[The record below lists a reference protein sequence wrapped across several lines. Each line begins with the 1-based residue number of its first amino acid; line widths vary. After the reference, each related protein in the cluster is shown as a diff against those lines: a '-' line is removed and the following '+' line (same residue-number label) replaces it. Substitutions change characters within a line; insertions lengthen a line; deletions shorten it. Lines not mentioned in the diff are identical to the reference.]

1 MNDLIKRAENLS
13 KALFNLCMDDDAEVV
28 DKLIEAL
35 KPVEDTEVQELL
47 KKLRTSWDGEG
58 STYRRE
64 SPLADFIERLAREK
78 AEIQAK
84 VEGLTAALTKI
95 RDHKSPH
102 LGLRD
107 NARRYIAEQALK
119 QEGE

>member
-1 MNDLIKRAENLS
+1 MSEEDNGCVIPIPTGNINAMAWAEAFAEYKRVYEWSL
-13 KALFNLCMDDDAEVV
+13 DDIDAELMVGWFANYWATV
-28 DKLIEAL
+28 ND
-35 KPVEDTEVQELL
+35 
-47 KKLRTSWDGEG
+47 
-58 STYRRE
+58 
-64 SPLADFIERLAREK
+64 PL
-78 AEIQAK
+78 QAK